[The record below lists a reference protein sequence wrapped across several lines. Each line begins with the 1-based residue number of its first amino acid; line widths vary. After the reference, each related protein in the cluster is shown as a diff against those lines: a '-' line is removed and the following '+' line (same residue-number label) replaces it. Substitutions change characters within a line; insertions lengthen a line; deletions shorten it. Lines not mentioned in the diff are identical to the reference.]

1 MFCKKSLL
9 FCHVSIFCTM
19 VDLFC
24 TKRLFLQETA
34 FFPDYFTRDKNGR
47 NSFSKEFSCSCAINK
62 FRTAT
67 LCRILNYSAEHFK
80 MPGNYSISSYLLRIE
95 KKRHFLKKQ
104 ANTSKE
110 YRRKICKSFT
120 KTPTFAVHFVRVL
133 WVCPPRLYSTTCQ
146 YPTQKGKFLKSTE
159 TVAQRCSV
167 KKVVL
172 EIHKIHWK
180 APVPEPLFNKVAGLR
195 PWGLQLY

>member
-1 MFCKKSLL
+1 
-9 FCHVSIFCTM
+9 M

-146 YPTQKGKFLKSTE
+146 YPAQKGKFLRVLLNHAPNSTQLHP
-159 TVAQRCSV
+159 APPSS
-167 KKVVL
+167 
-172 EIHKIHWK
+172 IHIHPAHFNLHP
-180 APVPEPLFNKVAGLR
+180 APSTST
-195 PWGLQLY
+195 Q